1 MYEII
6 DLTFLNSFT
15 GGSQEKN
22 SKYIKMFLLNA
33 PSLMSAIEEN
43 LKKEDWSSLKSS
55 AHSLKPQISY
65 MGIKSAEELIKSI
78 EHDASEKINL
88 STISEKIKS
97 LRDILEKAFPELQQA
112 SQ

>member
-15 GGSQEKN
+15 GGNQEKN
-22 SKYIKMFLLNA
+22 SKYIKMFLQNA
-33 PSLMSAIEEN
+33 PALLNSIEEN
-43 LKKEDWSSLKSS
+43 LAKEDWALLKTS

-65 MGIKSAEELIKSI
+65 MGIKSAEELIKNI
-78 EHDASEKINL
+78 ERDAGERPNL
-88 STISEKIKS
+88 ENISEKIATLK
-97 LRDILEKAFPELQQA
+97 DIIQKAIPELQKA

>member
-22 SKYIKMFLLNA
+22 SKYIKMFLQNA
-33 PSLMSAIEEN
+33 PSLMGAIEDN
-43 LKKEDWSSLKSS
+43 LKIEDWASLKSS

-65 MGIKSAEELIKSI
+65 MGIKSAEELIKNIERDAGEKTNLESI
-78 EHDASEKINL
+78 PEKI
-88 STISEKIKS
+88 TA
-97 LRDILEKAFPELQQA
+97 LRNILEKAFPELQQA